1 MVSTILINGPLG
13 FAVVIAFSYCIV
25 PTIEDALESPTGYD
39 FIEVFYA
46 AVGKAGT
53 AGMTAVLIVL
63 MWVSIC
69 SLTDLS
75 LLSSLTFSTTT
86 ASNLRLPRHI
96 FTPTL
101 GLCKRSRPTF
111 LNIFRESQ
119 LNPRT
124 TSTSDCTLQHSTV
137 PSRTDPHW

>member
-63 MWVSIC
+63 MWVSI
-69 SLTDLS
+69 
-75 LLSSLTFSTTT
+75 SSLIESNLLFLLRLSTTI
-86 ASNLRLPRHI
+86 ASDIRLPRDI
-96 FTPTL
+96 ITPTL
-101 GLCKRSRPTF
+101 GICERPWPTF
-111 LNIFRESQ
+111 LRLLRESQ
-119 LNPRT
+119 YNACLT
-124 TSTSDCTLQHSTV
+124 ATSNRTLQHSTV
-137 PSRTDPHW
+137 PSRSDSDR